1 MKALEVKND
10 LEPSQDALL
19 LALAYRALLLLSA
32 LTLNTGFSQG
42 TGVEVL
48 PSQVPGHC
56 REGSSGWSFS
66 SSSNYFPSAAAP
78 EGEVSFDIVIVLGV
92 PGCRWQFGCH
102 AQIMCPVVQTEVSA
116 VAQSP

>member
-32 LTLNTGFSQG
+32 LTLNRIQSGNRSRGLAF
-42 TGVEVL
+42 
-48 PSQVPGHC
+48 PSSWPLQ
-56 REGSSGWSFS
+56 GSSSEWSFS
-66 SSSNYFPSAAAP
+66 SSGNYFQRTAAP

-92 PGCRWQFGCH
+92 PGCGWQFGCH
-102 AQIMCPVVQTEVSA
+102 AQVTCPVVQREVSA
-116 VAQSP
+116 VA